1 MTRLITLQQAS
12 KKLGVTSKTLRR
24 WDNSGKLPAL
34 RSPTG
39 YRMYKESDINR
50 LAGIVEEIKR
60 DNLPVAVYCRV
71 SSGDQKQKGD
81 LERQKGRVLDYCV
94 KQGYQVLKVFE
105 EVSSGMNDNRA
116 KIHALFKLVT
126 QHKINR
132 VVVEYKD
139 RLTRFNFRFLEEF
152 FKSHGVTIECVSS
165 QMDKSFEEELTQDI
179 ISLLASMSAKLYGRR
194 SAENRRK
201 KEAEQSKNNPIS
213 SILLLMPI
221 LQETFVSIAHKAGH
235 LA

>member
-24 WDNSGKLPAL
+24 WDKSGKLPAL
-34 RSPTG
+34 RTPTG
-39 YRMYKESDINR
+39 YRMYRESDINH
-50 LAGIVEEIKR
+50 LAGIAAEIKR

-94 KQGYQVLKVFE
+94 KQGYQVSKVFE

-116 KIHALFKLVT
+116 KLHALFKLVIER
-126 QHKINR
+126 KINR

-139 RLTRFNFRFLEEF
+139 RLTRFNFKFLEEF

-165 QMDKSFEEELTQDI
+165 QMNKTFEEELSQDI

-194 SAENRRK
+194 SAENRK
-201 KEAEQSKNNPIS
+201 KKQAEKNKNN
-213 SILLLMPI
+213 SINSFILLMPI
-221 LQETFVSIAHKAGH
+221 LRETFLSIAHKAGH

>member
-24 WDNSGKLPAL
+24 WDKSGKLPAL
-34 RSPTG
+34 RTPTG
-39 YRMYKESDINR
+39 YRMYRESDINH
-50 LAGIVEEIKR
+50 LAGIAAEIKR

-94 KQGYQVLKVFE
+94 KQGYQVSKVFE

-116 KIHALFKLVT
+116 KLHALFKLVIER
-126 QHKINR
+126 KINR

-165 QMDKSFEEELTQDI
+165 QMNKTFEEELSQDI

-194 SAENRRK
+194 SAENRK
-201 KEAEQSKNNPIS
+201 KKQAQSSKNNS
-213 SILLLMPI
+213 TNLALLLMPI
-221 LQETFVSIAHKAGH
+221 LQETFLSIAHKAG
-235 LA
+235 

>member
-1 MTRLITLQQAS
+1 MFLIF
-12 KKLGVTSKTLRR
+12 
-24 WDNSGKLPAL
+24 N
-34 RSPTG
+34 
-39 YRMYKESDINR
+39 YK
-50 LAGIVEEIKR
+50 AKR
-60 DNLPVAVYCRV
+60 QLSVYCRV

-94 KQGYQVLKVFE
+94 KQGYQVSKVFE

-116 KIHALFKLVT
+116 KLHALFKLVIER
-126 QHKINR
+126 KINR

-165 QMDKSFEEELTQDI
+165 QMNKTFEEELSQDI

-194 SAENRRK
+194 SAENRK
-201 KEAEQSKNNPIS
+201 KKQAEKNKNN
-213 SILLLMPI
+213 SINSFILLMPI
-221 LQETFVSIAHKAGH
+221 LRETFLSIAHKVGH